1 MENNPDQIK
10 KIYYTIAEVSA
21 MINQPTS
28 TLRFWESQFEWIRPK
43 RNRRGERRY
52 KNCDIQA
59 LIDVSFLLNVAMLT
73 MQGVIWAYKMNYY
86 EELVKFISEK
96 HKMNAWLYL

>member
-10 KIYYTIAEVSA
+10 KIYYTIAEVAA

-52 KNCDIQA
+52 QNSDIQA